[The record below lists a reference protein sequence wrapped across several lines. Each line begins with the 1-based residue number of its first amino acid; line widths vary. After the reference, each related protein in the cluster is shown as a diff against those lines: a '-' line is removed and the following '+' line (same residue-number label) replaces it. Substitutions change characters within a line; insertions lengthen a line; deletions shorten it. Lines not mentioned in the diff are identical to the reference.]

1 MKQEE
6 FDNYEFSNNTEI
18 NYFEDVWDKV
28 TEIDFNERYVGIERG
43 QIINYTEIKNIR
55 N

>member
-1 MKQEE
+1 MTKEK
-6 FDNYEFSNNTEI
+6 FDKYSFSVNTEI

-28 TEIDFNERYVGIERG
+28 TEIDFEERWVGIERG
-43 QIINYTEIKNIR
+43 QIVKFDEIKGIR